1 LIDTSYFSFACV
13 FCLQEKVDECYNAI
27 LHLTNANNYGHNKRK
42 YEEIPGSPSG
52 VIDAVFSSDGSND
65 SWTVGA
71 SSYSTSEPVFK
82 KTKNQGQ
89 NMNLSPINRVIVG
102 ILATATSP

>member
-1 LIDTSYFSFACV
+1 MFF
-13 FCLQEKVDECYNAI
+13 LQEKVDECYNVI
-27 LHLTNANNYGHNKRK
+27 VEVTNENSYGHKRK
-42 YEEIPGSPSG
+42 YEQVPGSPSG

-65 SWTVGA
+65 SWKVGS

-82 KTKNQGQ
+82 KTKTQGQ
-89 NMNLSPINRVIVG
+89 NRNLSPLNRAIVG